1 MPSARAP
8 APRVAVRSPRPEG
21 EARGGCGQSP
31 SIRDRSRTRCLPPSG
46 SGTAAAAPTCLPVSH
61 SAASSRSQGSDAFP
75 RDSLL
80 RALSFLAWFP
90 EASQSQM
97 LQAELLKLWTKK
109 KGNRPMGI
117 SSAWSDQPR
126 RLTGSA
132 GNYGPESEQRGSPG
146 LAFVFQNLPS
156 SLIPCK
162 HCLSVSH
169 QERIPLGGRLP
180 HRDFVF

>member
-1 MPSARAP
+1 MEG
-8 APRVAVRSPRPEG
+8 VGSPRASG
-21 EARGGCGQSP
+21 TEAG
-31 SIRDRSRTRCLPPSG
+31 RDVCPPSG
-46 SGTAAAAPTCLPVSH
+46 SGTAPAPTCLPVSH
-61 SAASSRSQGSDAFP
+61 PAPSSPSQGSDAFP
-75 RDSLL
+75 RDSL

-117 SSAWSDQPR
+117 SPACSDQPR

-146 LAFVFQNLPS
+146 LAFAFENSPS
-156 SLIPCK
+156 ILIPCK

>member
-1 MPSARAP
+1 MQGPRLLGWPSDPLVQRGKP
-8 APRVAVRSPRPEG
+8 VEGVGSPRASGTES
-21 EARGGCGQSP
+21 GQDVCRPPVQAQRPRPPLVSLLV
-31 SIRDRSRTRCLPPSG
+31 TLLPPLTRKG
-46 SGTAAAAPTCLPVSH
+46 VMLFLGIP
-61 SAASSRSQGSDAFP
+61 SSV
-75 RDSLL
+75 

-169 QERIPLGGRLP
+169 QERIPLGGHLP